1 MRFNDGAVDSRGRFW
16 AGAMSDP
23 LVTEI
28 VNEGVLFRLDPDL
41 TLHRMIEKVGIP
53 NGIGWSKDDRTM
65 FFVDTFTKKIEKF
78 DYDIET
84 GAISNRRAHFTLENE
99 SGAPDGWTMDVEGC
113 IWSAIYGAGKV
124 LKISPEGKVVGEI
137 VLPARNPTCL
147 RFVGEDLFITS
158 ASEAKPDEAMR
169 YGGSLFRVHVGV
181 EGLPLHK
188 FRL

>member
-23 LVTEI
+23 MMTEI
-28 VNEGVLFRLDPDL
+28 VTEGVLFRLDLDL
-41 TLHRMIEKVGIP
+41 KLHRTIQGVGIP
-53 NGIGWSKDDRTM
+53 NGIGWSTDDRTM
-65 FFVDTFTKKIEKF
+65 FFVDSFTRKIEMF

-84 GAISNRRAHFTLENE
+84 GAISNRRAHFTLEDE
-99 SGAPDGWTMDVEGC
+99 PGAPDGWAMDVDGC

-124 LKISPEGKVVGEI
+124 LKISPQGQVIGEI
-137 VLPARNPTCL
+137 LLPARNPTCP
-147 RFVGEDLFITS
+147 RFVEEDLFITS
-158 ASEAKPDEAMR
+158 ASEENPEEAMR

-181 EGLPLHK
+181 KGLPMHK